1 MENLSELKLE
11 LIGQIM
17 LIDEPEKVEQLLDDV
32 TGQKRYSRVPNFHDA
47 VTEIRKGV
55 TLEELLTEQ
64 NYRPGAFDVFRT
76 EVDDIEW
83 GMSLEEMLALT

>member
-32 TGQKRYSRVPNFHDA
+32 TGQKRYSRVPNFYDA

-64 NYRPGAFDVFRT
+64 NYRPVTFDVFRT